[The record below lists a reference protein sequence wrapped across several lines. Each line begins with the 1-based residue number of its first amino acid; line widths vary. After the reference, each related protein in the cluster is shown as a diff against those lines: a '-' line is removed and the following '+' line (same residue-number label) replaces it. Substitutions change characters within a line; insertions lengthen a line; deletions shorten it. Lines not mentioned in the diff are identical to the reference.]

1 MLRPKKKI
9 TRKEIQRDPFL
20 ESVDQVQAH
29 LEENRSLYLKIAI
42 GVIVVLVFYNIRSN
56 RQTQHNMEASASLG
70 KALVTID
77 QGDKSSAQFQLETV
91 YNDYDGTSSAYTAS
105 YYLGKIKYDAGET
118 EDAEEYLSSFLKKNS
133 KNSLTPS
140 AVIMLADIFINQ
152 NKMNDALIMIDK
164 TLKNSEKYDAINLTQ
179 VLEHVNNPIEFLK
192 KCHRLLKSGG
202 IIVIEAPND
211 YNPLQ
216 KIVQKSL
223 KKEEYWLT
231 VLTKSRSRTDSFNQ
245 TSKID
250 HVNYFNF
257 FSLKRL
263 LTKLKF
269 KVVYQQSTFP
279 LELFLLMGDDY
290 LKNEKIGKKINQKR
304 INLEMNLMAEKNGR
318 IKKELYEKF
327 AEIGI
332 GRASIIYAKK

>member
-1 MLRPKKKI
+1 MQNHYGKILNKKNNYKIIDCKICKFIHILPLPSEKKVTDLYKKKYYTKI
-9 TRKEIQRDPFL
+9 KSQYIKMYEQEIDHWNLIFNEKLDYLETKIKTKTKSILDVGSGSGFFLKRAKERGWIVNGVEP
-20 ESVDQVQAH
+20 
-29 LEENRSLYLKIAI
+29 NKIAAKYSEKM
-42 GVIVVLVFYNIRSN
+42 GVPVIPDFFHNINIKN
-56 RQTQHNMEASASLG
+56 R
-70 KALVTID
+70 
-77 QGDKSSAQFQLETV
+77 
-91 YNDYDGTSSAYTAS
+91 
-105 YYLGKIKYDAGET
+105 
-118 EDAEEYLSSFLKKNS
+118 
-133 KNSLTPS
+133 
-140 AVIMLADIFINQ
+140 
-152 NKMNDALIMIDK
+152 
-164 TLKNSEKYDAINLTQ
+164 EKYDAISLTQ

-231 VLTKSRSRTDSFNQ
+231 ILTKSRSRTDSFNQ
-245 TSKID
+245 ASKID

-257 FSLKRL
+257 LSLKKL
-263 LTKLKF
+263 LTKLRF

-290 LKNEKIGKKINQKR
+290 LKNEKIGKKIHQKR

>member
-1 MLRPKKKI
+1 MQNHYGKILNKKNNCKIIDCKICKFIHVLPLPSEKKVTNLYKKKYYTKI
-9 TRKEIQRDPFL
+9 KSRFIKREEREVEHLKLIFDEKLDYL
-20 ESVDQVQAH
+20 ESKIKRKTKSILDIGSGTGFFLKRAKERGWIINGV
-29 LEENRSLYLKIAI
+29 EPNKIAAKYSEKI
-42 GVIVVLVFYNIRSN
+42 GVPVIPDFFHNINIKN
-56 RQTQHNMEASASLG
+56 R
-70 KALVTID
+70 K
-77 QGDKSSAQFQLETV
+77 
-91 YNDYDGTSSAYTAS
+91 
-105 YYLGKIKYDAGET
+105 
-118 EDAEEYLSSFLKKNS
+118 
-133 KNSLTPS
+133 
-140 AVIMLADIFINQ
+140 
-152 NKMNDALIMIDK
+152 
-164 TLKNSEKYDAINLTQ
+164 KYDAINLTQ

-304 INLEMNLMAEKNGR
+304 INLEMNLMAEKNGK

>member
-1 MLRPKKKI
+1 MQNHYGKILNKKNNYKIIDCKICKFIHVLPLPSEKKVTNLYKKKYYTKI
-9 TRKEIQRDPFL
+9 KSRFIKREEREVEHLKLIFDEKLDYL
-20 ESVDQVQAH
+20 ESKIKRKTKSILDIGSGTGFFLKRAKERGWIINGV
-29 LEENRSLYLKIAI
+29 EPNKIAAKYSEKI
-42 GVIVVLVFYNIRSN
+42 GVPVIPDFFHNINIKN
-56 RQTQHNMEASASLG
+56 R
-70 KALVTID
+70 K
-77 QGDKSSAQFQLETV
+77 
-91 YNDYDGTSSAYTAS
+91 
-105 YYLGKIKYDAGET
+105 
-118 EDAEEYLSSFLKKNS
+118 
-133 KNSLTPS
+133 
-140 AVIMLADIFINQ
+140 
-152 NKMNDALIMIDK
+152 
-164 TLKNSEKYDAINLTQ
+164 KYDAINLTQ

-290 LKNEKIGKKINQKR
+290 LKNEKIGKKIHQKR
-304 INLEMNLMAEKNGR
+304 INLEINLMAEKNGK
-318 IKKELYEKF
+318 IKKELYGKF

-332 GRASIIYAKK
+332 GRTSIIYAKK

>member
-1 MLRPKKKI
+1 MK
-9 TRKEIQRDPFL
+9 
-20 ESVDQVQAH
+20 
-29 LEENRSLYLKIAI
+29 
-42 GVIVVLVFYNIRSN
+42 
-56 RQTQHNMEASASLG
+56 
-70 KALVTID
+70 
-77 QGDKSSAQFQLETV
+77 
-91 YNDYDGTSSAYTAS
+91 
-105 YYLGKIKYDAGET
+105 KYD
-118 EDAEEYLSSFLKKNS
+118 
-133 KNSLTPS
+133 
-140 AVIMLADIFINQ
+140 V
-152 NKMNDALIMIDK
+152 
-164 TLKNSEKYDAINLTQ
+164 INLFD
-179 VLEHVNNPIEFLK
+179 VLEHVHNPSELLK

-202 IIVIEAPND
+202 IIVIEVPND

-231 VLTKSRSRTDSFNQ
+231 ILTKGRNYHWA
-245 TSKID
+245 SKID

-263 LTKLKF
+263 LTKLRF

-290 LKNEKIGKKINQKR
+290 LKNEKIGKKIHQKR

-332 GRASIIYAKK
+332 GRTSIIYAKK

>member
-1 MLRPKKKI
+1 MQNHYGKILNKKNNYKIIDCKICKFIHVLPLPSEKKVTNLYKKKYYTKI
-9 TRKEIQRDPFL
+9 KSRFIKREEREVEHLKLIFDEKLDYL
-20 ESVDQVQAH
+20 ESKIKRKTKSILDIGSGTGFFLKRAKERGWIVNGV
-29 LEENRSLYLKIAI
+29 EPNKIAAKYSEKM
-42 GVIVVLVFYNIRSN
+42 GVPVIPDFFHNVNI
-56 RQTQHNMEASASLG
+56 
-70 KALVTID
+70 
-77 QGDKSSAQFQLETV
+77 
-91 YNDYDGTSSAYTAS
+91 
-105 YYLGKIKYDAGET
+105 
-118 EDAEEYLSSFLKKNS
+118 
-133 KNSLTPS
+133 
-140 AVIMLADIFINQ
+140 
-152 NKMNDALIMIDK
+152 
-164 TLKNSEKYDAINLTQ
+164 KNSEKYDAINLTQ
-179 VLEHVNNPIEFLK
+179 VLEHVYNPIEFLK

-304 INLEMNLMAEKNGR
+304 INLEMNLMAEKNGK